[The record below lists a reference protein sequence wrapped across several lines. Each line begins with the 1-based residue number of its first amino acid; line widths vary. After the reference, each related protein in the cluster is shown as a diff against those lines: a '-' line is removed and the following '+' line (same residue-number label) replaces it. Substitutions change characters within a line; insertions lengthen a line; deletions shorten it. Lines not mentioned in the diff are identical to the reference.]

1 MTLLLGRRTEREA
14 LDRLL
19 ADVRAGQSRV
29 LVLRGD
35 PGVGKTALLH
45 YLAEQASDY
54 RIVQVAG
61 VESEMELAYAGLHNV
76 YATLLDRLDALP
88 SPQRDA
94 LATAFGLTAG
104 EPPNQFLV
112 GLAALGLLADAAED
126 EPVICLVDDA
136 QWLDRVSVETIA
148 FMARR
153 LLAESVGVVFAVR
166 EPCHEGLLAGLP
178 ELVVTG
184 LSDED
189 SRELLG
195 SVIRGPVDAR
205 VLERIVAET
214 HGNPLA
220 LLELPHG
227 LTPGEL
233 AAGFG
238 LPEPM
243 PVAGRIEAGFVRR
256 LEQLPA
262 ESRRL
267 LLIAAADPLGDAAL
281 LWRALERLGVDP
293 DAALLAAE
301 AALIDVDGGAVRF
314 RHPLVRSA
322 SYRSATPRERQAVHR
337 ALAEA
342 TDPEVDP
349 DHRAWHRAQ
358 ATSGPDEDVAREL
371 ERSAGRAQARG
382 GLSAAAAFIERAAMV
397 TPEPALRARR
407 ALAAAAAKRH
417 AGALDVALGLLVVV
431 DSSPPDELRGA
442 EAQRLRGQ
450 IARDQQRDR
459 DAVPLLLSA
468 ARRLAPLDARMARD
482 AYLEAIAA
490 AWWVGDL
497 DGPDGLREAAR
508 AARSAPPAPG
518 APEPA
523 DLVLD
528 ALAVRYAG
536 GHEAAAPLMRAA
548 LEALVA
554 AGVDDWLWVADIRV
568 AGVLA
573 LEVWDWD
580 LRHALAA
587 RQVEHARERGAL
599 VQLQFA
605 LDYLAASH
613 LVAGDLA
620 AAARLAEE
628 DHLIAEAT
636 GARRTLIAMA
646 VEAFRGNEYQ
656 ASRLID
662 ATAREGQAR
671 GIQPLTTLASY
682 SRAVLNNGLGRHDAA
697 RDAARYAF
705 DHDTVG
711 YRAFYGIELAEAAS
725 RTGDL
730 GLVSEVD
737 RFLAERVPVTP
748 TDWALGIAARVR
760 ALLARGEVAEREF
773 RESIARLDRTRVR
786 VELARGHLL
795 YGEWLRREGR
805 RVDARNQL
813 RIAHAMLGAMGLDG
827 FAERARRELR
837 ATGERAPKR
846 TAETR
851 DDLTPQEA
859 EIARLA
865 AEGLTNPEIGARMF
879 LSRRTVEWHLK
890 KVFLKLD
897 VTSRRQLEAALSDVP
912 RVATTA

>member
-1 MTLLLGRRTEREA
+1 MKLLLGRRTEREA
-14 LDRLL
+14 LDQLL
-19 ADVRAGQSRV
+19 AGTRAGNSRV
-29 LVLRGD
+29 LVLRGE

-45 YLAEQASDY
+45 YLAEQASDC
-54 RIVQVAG
+54 RVLRVAG
-61 VESEMELAYAGLHNV
+61 VESEMELAYAGLHNLF
-76 YATLLDRLDALP
+76 ASLLDRLDALP
-88 SPQRDA
+88 EPQRDA
-94 LATAFGLTAG
+94 LATAFGISRG

-136 QWLDRVSVETIA
+136 QWLDRVSVESIA
-148 FMARR
+148 FIARR
-153 LLAESVGVVFAVR
+153 LLAERVGVVLAVR
-166 EPCHEGLLAGLP
+166 EPSRDELLNGLL
-178 ELVVTG
+178 ELVVGG

-189 SRELLG
+189 SRYLLE
-195 SVIRGPVDAR
+195 SVIPGPVDALVR
-205 VLERIVAET
+205 DRIVAET
-214 HGNPLA
+214 RGNPLA

-238 LPEPM
+238 LPNEL
-243 PVAGRIEAGFVRR
+243 PVAGRIEAGFIRR
-256 LEQLPA
+256 LEPLPA
-262 ESRRL
+262 DSRRL
-267 LLIAAADPLGDAAL
+267 LLTAAAEPLGDPTV
-281 LWRALERLGVDP
+281 LWRALDRLDIDP
-293 DAALLAAE
+293 DAALSAAE
-301 AALIDVDGGAVRF
+301 AGLVELDGGEVRF

-322 SYRSATPRERQAVHR
+322 SYRAATPRERQAVHR

-349 DHRAWHRAQ
+349 DRRAWHRAQ
-358 ATSGPDEDVAREL
+358 GTSSPDEGVACEL

-382 GLSAAAAFIERAAMV
+382 GLSAAAAFLERAARL
-397 TPEPALRARR
+397 TPAPALRARR
-407 ALAAAAAKRH
+407 ALAAATAKRH
-417 AGALDVALGLLVVV
+417 AGALDAALGLLVAV
-431 DSSPPDELRGA
+431 DSAPPDELRGA

-468 ARRLAPLDARMARD
+468 ARRLATLDPRMARD
-482 AYLEAIAA
+482 AHLEAIAA

-497 DGPDGLREAAR
+497 DGQHGLREAAR

-518 APEPA
+518 AREPA

-528 ALAVRYAG
+528 ALAIRYAE
-536 GHEAAAPLMRAA
+536 GHAAAAPLMRAA

-554 AGVDDWLWVADIRV
+554 ADVDDWLWVADMRI

-620 AAARLAEE
+620 GAARLIDE
-628 DHLIAEAT
+628 DRLLAEAT
-636 GARRTLIAMA
+636 GTQRTVIAMA
-646 VEAFRGNEYQ
+646 VEAFRGNEYA

-662 ATAREGQAR
+662 AAAREGQAQSV
-671 GIQPLTTLASY
+671 QPLATLASY

-705 DHDTVG
+705 EHDTVG
-711 YRAFYGIELAEAAS
+711 YRAFFGLELAEAAS

-730 GLVSEVD
+730 DLVSVVD
-737 RFLAERVPVTP
+737 GFLAERVAVTP

-760 ALLARGEVAEREF
+760 ALLSDGEVAEREY
-773 RESIARLDRTRVR
+773 RESIERFGRTRVR
-786 VELARGHLL
+786 VEVARGHLL
-795 YGEWLRREGR
+795 YGEYLRREGR
-805 RVDARNQL
+805 RVDARAQL
-813 RIAHAMLGAMGLDG
+813 RTAHEMLASMGLEA
-827 FAERARRELR
+827 FAARARRELR
-837 ATGERAPKR
+837 ATGERVRKR
-846 TAETR
+846 SVATR
-851 DDLTPQEA
+851 DDLTPQEG

-865 AEGLTNPEIGARMF
+865 AEGLTNPEIGARLF

-897 VTSRRQLEAALSDVP
+897 VTSRKQLDAALSDAG
-912 RVATTA
+912 RVGATG